1 MLRFIKKLDYLNLY
15 ICFFPFA
22 VIFRSFILNSYIILA
37 SLIFIFFYLQKKI
50 KINKYYKTIIKYFF
64 LFFLYIFILS
74 FFSIEPIIALKS
86 SFSQIRFILF
96 SLFIIFF
103 LKEIKINLI
112 FRTYLIILVLISLDG
127 LIQFMFGAN
136 LFGLN
141 VSNYTSY
148 YRVSGIFGDELILG
162 AFLTYLGIPVL
173 GYYYSNFSNLNNK
186 KKILLIIV
194 SFILWFVIFISG
206 ERINF
211 LVFSLFIALLLFYF
225 LNIKRTIIVITI
237 GILIFSGFVS
247 YHEKLN
253 EKYSHFKN
261 IIVNFEDSSYGYI
274 YTRTL
279 SVWLDRPIFGTG
291 LKNYRYNCDKK
302 YPYDEKVHK
311 HPTCQT
317 HPHNFILEM
326 LTETGV
332 IGTILFSIFFISAL
346 NINVF
351 HIKKFYNRKFL
362 TMYSSLFV
370 LMIYFFPIKS
380 SGSFFSTFNASL
392 FWFNFSIFIFY
403 VNKYFIK
410 NK

>member
-1 MLRFIKKLDYLNLY
+1 
-15 ICFFPFA
+15 
-22 VIFRSFILNSYIILA
+22 
-37 SLIFIFFYLQKKI
+37 
-50 KINKYYKTIIKYFF
+50 
-64 LFFLYIFILS
+64 
-74 FFSIEPIIALKS
+74 
-86 SFSQIRFILF
+86 
-96 SLFIIFF
+96 
-103 LKEIKINLI
+103 
-112 FRTYLIILVLISLDG
+112 
-127 LIQFMFGAN
+127 MFGAN